1 MGQQGECIMSIN
13 EPYSEACLP
22 VYEVSGA
29 GIEEGQASRAIADKR
44 LVVLQRT
51 DALQEYP

>member
-1 MGQQGECIMSIN
+1 MSIN